1 MWCVHARRALAAFG
15 LSMVAGQVLA
25 LEGIGYG
32 ANEDAARRAAVA
44 DLAAAIRV
52 QVKAV
57 VESCTQVAGKK
68 AEDCGSRVMN
78 RAATDLPL
86 LGLQYAAMPGGS
98 EPYGSKARLEPA
110 ASAPLYRQQLERLQ
124 KDFKALQTSLAGAKT
139 RHERHEILGRQLA
152 AIRQIEDHRLVATAL
167 GSRVDDF
174 AVSETAVLA
183 EREKLEDKADSL
195 QFAARLLVRDLKGS
209 LAMLEPLRPA
219 NSREATP
226 FGNALGDALRAE
238 MSGRSGTGLRIG
250 GEYRLLDTGDADIAL
265 EVREDWTGELLGVR
279 TVRVAK
285 AAFAG
290 YRATPL
296 APDFE
301 RLLTTGEVVS
311 DKLRAE
317 LVTSRGAQAL
327 RLRSGDN
334 LKLLARVNRAAY
346 IYVVGHVIQPKGQF
360 SYLLP
365 LQEGNND
372 ARFVRWMPADQANHY
387 VEVGEFAVEPPYGT
401 EHLQIFASTENP
413 TNALPPHQL
422 DAASGHYMIRE
433 SRGNVMKAMVT
444 TRALA
449 RIQPKTIAV
458 AEGTLSFTTTE
469 K

>member
-1 MWCVHARRALAAFG
+1 
-15 LSMVAGQVLA
+15 
-25 LEGIGYG
+25 
-32 ANEDAARRAAVA
+32 
-44 DLAAAIRV
+44 
-52 QVKAV
+52 
-57 VESCTQVAGKK
+57 
-68 AEDCGSRVMN
+68 
-78 RAATDLPL
+78 
-86 LGLQYAAMPGGS
+86 
-98 EPYGSKARLEPA
+98 
-110 ASAPLYRQQLERLQ
+110 
-124 KDFKALQTSLAGAKT
+124 
-139 RHERHEILGRQLA
+139 
-152 AIRQIEDHRLVATAL
+152 
-167 GSRVDDF
+167 
-174 AVSETAVLA
+174 
-183 EREKLEDKADSL
+183 
-195 QFAARLLVRDLKGS
+195 
-209 LAMLEPLRPA
+209 
-219 NSREATP
+219 
-226 FGNALGDALRAE
+226 